1 MNHVRNNYVRKQIIR
16 LAGDFDFISL
26 REKEPAEILSQ
37 WLNKRVSTVLDPSL
51 LLNAHEWEKHMAFS
65 DNGTDNKYC
74 VIYMLGQNEEYWRE
88 IYRISDELGLVP
100 KIIPVYTKD
109 LERKGCIKN
118 HAGPAEFLRI
128 FKEASFVCTDS
139 FHGMLFSIIFHVNFI
154 TFQRFTS
161 NDPRNQN
168 FRIFNIARLLSL
180 ENRIYDG
187 NNSAYIMKSAINF
200 HEVDAKLKLLRENSL
215 NWLKTALNST
225 KIR

>member
-1 MNHVRNNYVRKQIIR
+1 MNHVRNNFIRKQIIR
-16 LAGDFDFISL
+16 LTGDFDFISL

-51 LLNAHEWEKHMAFS
+51 LLNAHEWEKYMAFS

-139 FHGMLFSIIFHVNFI
+139 FHGMLFSIIFHVDFI

-161 NDPRNQN
+161 NDPKNQN
-168 FRIFNIARLLSL
+168 FRIFHIARLLSL

-187 NNSAYIMKSAINF
+187 NNSADIIKSAINF
-200 HEVDAKLKLLRENSL
+200 HEIEAKLNLLRENSL

-225 KIR
+225 KI